1 MLVFSSMCLYEPV
14 NQPEQHHHHPTTTQY
29 YVYIIFM
36 RQHKYEAILL
46 NVKFTM
52 QFPACIYSFKKRG
65 SPRRT
70 QDDQSTVSK
79 THEDQDYIVTLQY
92 TRRTNVQRHVRY
104 IFKLHK
110 LVVHGYYAIRAR
122 LGGQVHSI
130 LQSDTMVWQ
139 QPLHYTLTRPD
150 A

>member
-1 MLVFSSMCLYEPV
+1 MLVFSSRCLYVPV
-14 NQPEQHHHHPTTTQY
+14 NINPSSSSIIIPLLPSM

-52 QFPACIYSFKKRG
+52 QFPACIYSFKKKR
-65 SPRRT
+65 
-70 QDDQSTVSK
+70 STA
-79 THEDQDYIVTLQY
+79 TD
-92 TRRTNVQRHVRY
+92 TRRPIHR
-104 IFKLHK
+104 FKNSREVGLYSDSAVHK
-110 LVVHGYYAIRAR
+110 AYERSTTRPIYLQTAQIGCSWLLRNQSQAR
-122 LGGQVHSI
+122 G
-130 LQSDTMVWQ
+130 QSDTMVWQ